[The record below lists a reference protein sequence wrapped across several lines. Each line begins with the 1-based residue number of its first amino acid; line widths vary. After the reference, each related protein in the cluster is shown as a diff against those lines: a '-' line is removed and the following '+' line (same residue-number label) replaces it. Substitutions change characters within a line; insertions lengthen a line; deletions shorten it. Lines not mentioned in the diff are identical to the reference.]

1 MRLFIILLTLFNF
14 GCSSDILP
22 DKLSTVYSSDKVIQ
36 HDSLCKQVDIV
47 DGENMIF
54 RWVRDSDKSLENLE
68 DDFYE
73 ELMFEVPMSSEDS
86 FILRDS
92 LFSRNTLIYRNV
104 CTGKCTGDYYGIQNG
119 EIRGVRLDS
128 LSWDVS
134 IDVDLVDQVASII
147 IQELFS
153 KGEI

>member
-1 MRLFIILLTLFNF
+1 M
-14 GCSSDILP
+14 
-22 DKLSTVYSSDKVIQ
+22 VYASNKVIL
-36 HDSLCKQVDIV
+36 HDSLCTRVDIV

-54 RWVRDSDKSLENLE
+54 RWVRDSDKFLGNVE

-73 ELMFEVPMSSEDS
+73 ELMFEVPMNVGDS
-86 FILRDS
+86 FVLQDS
-92 LFSRNTLIYRNV
+92 LFSKNTLIYRNV
-104 CTGKCTGDYYGIQNG
+104 CSGKCTADYYGIQNG

-134 IDVDLVDQVASII
+134 IDVVLVDQVASII